1 MKHSNLK
8 VIFSLL
14 LAGAFLPSL
23 ASASTSVISL
33 SDSVSGT
40 VQSVSDSVSRS
51 SNSSSKTLNIAE
63 GDYRVVDI
71 AMVAGQPDK
80 MRLRLQAVAAANE
93 PQLYLFVPKH
103 DYDQAHLNNGQ
114 IVTASKRPYGMAFSI
129 ARADQPFAVVL
140 ENDWQKD
147 LASHAVLG

>member
-40 VQSVSDSVSRS
+40 VQS
-51 SNSSSKTLNIAE
+51 NIAE